1 MRQMSCQENRLT
13 VLTKKPALAI
23 LTACLLLVSFIG
35 FLVISNFRS
44 QIALRESAL
53 NRFRLD
59 LEKRSAS
66 LGYFFSE
73 RKYDLNTLALSREIN
88 TYFTNKALGMS
99 DSYGLRVN
107 LFMIK
112 RVLDKTMKQKKIQ
125 EDNIYERF
133 VFLDSS
139 GHPLVDTASVSSNYK
154 AISWKAIQKTG
165 ERGPHVFL
173 GDENTNPQTFV
184 AAPCHYKGKI
194 VGNVVGWLDRKTL
207 FTHFVKFD
215 ETLGL
220 SGSGLVDDF
229 NQLLSPFEKSDQHFL
244 SYLTPERI
252 AGLTMTD
259 FSFES
264 VLSDGK
270 KREMLIARL
279 PIHNLDL
286 SFVAWMPSEKIVGT
300 LAPWHLIAGMG
311 SLAVFVLAGLG
322 LIIWFTAQNL
332 ILRVRFDESE
342 RQQDLLAAKNLRL
355 KEEIQKRQQAEE
367 ELKAQRTLRMRSD
380 RLRSLGEMAAGIAH
394 ELNQPLVGVRGFAEL
409 ILHSMDNGLEI
420 SKDVI
425 RSNTSTIVEQADRM
439 VHIINHVR
447 LFARDADSVETSI
460 VDLNDV
466 VRSGTS
472 MLMAQFNSHGLLLKN
487 DLSPHELPVKVNPYS
502 VEEVIFN
509 LLSNARHSL
518 GKKKE
523 TAGDEYRPCVHVITR
538 KIAAN
543 GRDVVTLKIADNGTG
558 IPGHAAEK
566 IFDPFFTTKDPDKG
580 TGLGLSICKS
590 IVESFQGQ
598 IQFDT
603 AENEGTSFEIVFPK
617 H

>member
-1 MRQMSCQENRLT
+1 MSGHENRLT

-23 LTACLLLVSFIG
+23 MIACLLLVSLIG

-73 RKYDLNTLALSREIN
+73 RKYDLKTLALSREIN

-99 DSYGLRVN
+99 ERYGLKVN

-112 RVLDKTMKQKKIQ
+112 RVLEKTLKQKKIQ

-139 GHPLVDTASVSSNYK
+139 GRSLVDTASLSSSYN
-154 AISWKAIQKTG
+154 AISWKAIQETG
-165 ERGPHVFL
+165 ERGPHVYL
-173 GDENTNPQTFV
+173 GDENKNPQTFV
-184 AAPCHYKGKI
+184 VAPCHYKGKI
-194 VGNVVGWLDRKTL
+194 VGNVIAWLDRQTL
-207 FTHFVKFD
+207 FTHFVKFAK
-215 ETLGL
+215 TSGL
-220 SGSGLVDDF
+220 SGSGLVNDQD
-229 NQLLSPFEKSDQHFL
+229 QLLNPFEKSDQNFA
-244 SYLTPERI
+244 SYLTSERI
-252 AGLTMTD
+252 AGLSKTD

-279 PIHNLDL
+279 PIHNLGL
-286 SFVAWMPSEKIVGT
+286 SFVAWMPSDQIVGT

-311 SLAVFVLAGLG
+311 SLAVFVLVGLA
-322 LIIWFTAQNL
+322 LIIWFTAQNI

-342 RQQDLLAAKNLRL
+342 RQHDLLAAKNLRL
-355 KEEIQKRQQAEE
+355 KEEIQKRQEAEK

-409 ILHSMDNGLEI
+409 ILYRMDNGLEI

-425 RSNTSTIVEQADRM
+425 RKNTATIVEQADRM

-447 LFARDADSVETSI
+447 LFARDADSIKTSI

-466 VRSGTS
+466 VCSGTS
-472 MLMAQFNSHGLLLKN
+472 MLMAQFNSHGVLIEK
-487 DLSPHELPVKVNPYS
+487 DLSPHELPVQVNPYS

-518 GKKKE
+518 GEKKE
-523 TAGDEYRPCVHVITR
+523 TAGDEYRPCVRVITR
-538 KIAAN
+538 KLAVN
-543 GRDVVTLKIADNGTG
+543 GSDVVTLKIADNGTG

-617 H
+617 P

>member
-1 MRQMSCQENRLT
+1 MRGPEIRLT

-23 LTACLLLVSFIG
+23 MIACLLLVAFVG
-35 FLVISNFRS
+35 FLLISNFRS
-44 QIALRESAL
+44 QIALRDSAL

-73 RKYDLNTLALSREIN
+73 RKYDLNALALSREIG
-88 TYFTNKALGMS
+88 TYFINKALGMS
-99 DSYGLRVN
+99 ETYGLKVN
-107 LFMIK
+107 LFMIRRIFDNTLK
-112 RVLDKTMKQKKIQ
+112 KKQIQ
-125 EDNIYERF
+125 EDKIYERF

-139 GHPLVDTASVSSNYK
+139 GHPLVDTAAGSSSYK
-154 AISWKAIQKTG
+154 SISQKVIQETS
-165 ERGPHVFL
+165 ERGPYVYL
-173 GDENTNPQTFV
+173 GDENLNPQTIV
-184 AAPCHYKGKI
+184 AAPCYFKGKT
-194 VGNVVGWLDRKTL
+194 VGKVIAWLDRKTL
-207 FTHFVKFD
+207 FTHFVKFT
-215 ETLGL
+215 ETSRY
-220 SGSGLVDDF
+220 SGSALVDDL
-229 NQLLSPFEKSDQHFL
+229 NQLLSPFENIDQRFG
-244 SYLTPERI
+244 SYLTSERI
-252 AGLTMTD
+252 AGLTTPY

-264 VLSDGK
+264 ILSDGK

-279 PIHNLDL
+279 PIPNLDL
-286 SFVAWMPSEKIVGT
+286 SFVAWMPSEQIVGT
-300 LAPWHLIAGMG
+300 LKPWHLIAGLG
-311 SLAVFVLAGLG
+311 TLAVFILAGLG
-322 LIIWFTAQNL
+322 LIIWFTTQNL
-332 ILRVRFDESE
+332 ILRARFDESE

-355 KEEIQKRQQAEE
+355 KEEIKKREEAEE

-409 ILHSMDNGLEI
+409 MLHSVDNGLAI
-420 SKDVI
+420 SKDMI
-425 RSNTSTIVEQADRM
+425 RRHSGTIVEQADRM

-447 LFARDADSVETSI
+447 LFARDADSIETSI
-460 VDLNDV
+460 VDLNEV
-466 VRSGTS
+466 VRSGTG
-472 MLMAQFNSHGLLLKN
+472 MLMAQFSSHGLLLEN

-518 GKKKE
+518 EKKKE
-523 TAGDEYRPCVHVITR
+523 TAGAEYRPCVRVITG
-538 KIAAN
+538 KTAVDN
-543 GRDVVTLKIADNGTG
+543 RDVVLLKIADNGTG

-580 TGLGLSICKS
+580 TGLGLTICKS
-590 IVESFQGQ
+590 IIESFQGQ

-603 AENEGTSFEIVFPK
+603 VENEGTSFEILFPK

>member
-1 MRQMSCQENRLT
+1 MSGHENRLT

-23 LTACLLLVSFIG
+23 IIACLLLVSLIG

-73 RKYDLNTLALSREIN
+73 RKYDLKTLALSREIN

-99 DSYGLRVN
+99 ERYGLKVN

-112 RVLDKTMKQKKIQ
+112 RVLEKTLKQKKIQ

-139 GHPLVDTASVSSNYK
+139 GRPLVDTASLSSSYN
-154 AISWKAIQKTG
+154 AISWKAIQETG
-165 ERGPHVFL
+165 ERGPQVYP
-173 GDENTNPQTFV
+173 GDENKNPQTFV
-184 AAPCHYKGKI
+184 VAPCHYKGKI
-194 VGNVVGWLDRKTL
+194 VGKVIAWLDRQTL
-207 FTHFVKFD
+207 FTHFVKFAKAS
-215 ETLGL
+215 GL
-220 SGSGLVDDF
+220 SGSGLVNDQD
-229 NQLLSPFEKSDQHFL
+229 QLLNPFEKSDQNFA
-244 SYLTPERI
+244 SYLTSERI
-252 AGLTMTD
+252 AGLSMTD

-279 PIHNLDL
+279 PIHNLGL
-286 SFVAWMPSEKIVGT
+286 SFVAWMPSDQIVGT

-311 SLAVFVLAGLG
+311 SLAVFVLVGLA
-322 LIIWFTAQNL
+322 LIIWFTTQNI

-342 RQQDLLAAKNLRL
+342 RQHDLLAAKNLRL
-355 KEEIQKRQQAEE
+355 KEEIQKRQEAEE
-367 ELKAQRTLRMRSD
+367 ELKAQRTLRIRSD

-409 ILHSMDNGLEI
+409 ILYRMDNGLEI

-425 RSNTSTIVEQADRM
+425 RKNTATIVEQADRM

-447 LFARDADSVETSI
+447 LFARDADSIETSI

-466 VRSGTS
+466 VCSGTS
-472 MLMAQFNSHGLLLKN
+472 MLMAQFNSHGVLIEK
-487 DLSPHELPVKVNPYS
+487 DLSPHELPVQVNPFS

-518 GKKKE
+518 GEKKE
-523 TAGDEYRPCVHVITR
+523 TAGDEYRPCVRVITR
-538 KIAAN
+538 KLAVN
-543 GRDVVTLKIADNGTG
+543 GSDVVTLKIADNGTG

-617 H
+617 P

>member
-1 MRQMSCQENRLT
+1 
-13 VLTKKPALAI
+13 
-23 LTACLLLVSFIG
+23 
-35 FLVISNFRS
+35 
-44 QIALRESAL
+44 
-53 NRFRLD
+53 
-59 LEKRSAS
+59 
-66 LGYFFSE
+66 
-73 RKYDLNTLALSREIN
+73 
-88 TYFTNKALGMS
+88 
-99 DSYGLRVN
+99 
-107 LFMIK
+107 
-112 RVLDKTMKQKKIQ
+112 
-125 EDNIYERF
+125 
-133 VFLDSS
+133 
-139 GHPLVDTASVSSNYK
+139 
-154 AISWKAIQKTG
+154 
-165 ERGPHVFL
+165 
-173 GDENTNPQTFV
+173 
-184 AAPCHYKGKI
+184 
-194 VGNVVGWLDRKTL
+194 
-207 FTHFVKFD
+207 
-215 ETLGL
+215 
-220 SGSGLVDDF
+220 
-229 NQLLSPFEKSDQHFL
+229 
-244 SYLTPERI
+244 
-252 AGLTMTD
+252 MTD

-286 SFVAWMPSEKIVGT
+286 SFVAWMPSEQIVGT

-322 LIIWFTAQNL
+322 LIIWFTTQNL

-342 RQQDLLAAKNLRL
+342 RQHDLLAAKNLRL
-355 KEEIQKRQQAEE
+355 KEEIQKRQEAEE
-367 ELKAQRTLRMRSD
+367 ELKAQRTLLMRSD

-425 RSNTSTIVEQADRM
+425 RSNTGTIVEQADRM

-472 MLMAQFNSHGLLLKN
+472 MLMAQFNSHGLLLEN

>member
-1 MRQMSCQENRLT
+1 MRGHENRLT
-13 VLTKKPALAI
+13 VTTKKPALAI
-23 LTACLLLVSFIG
+23 MIACLLLVSLIG

-99 DSYGLRVN
+99 ERYGLKVN

-112 RVLDKTMKQKKIQ
+112 RVLEKTLKQKKIQ
-125 EDNIYERF
+125 EDNIYERL

-139 GHPLVDTASVSSNYK
+139 GRPLVDTASVSSSYK
-154 AISWKAIQKTG
+154 AIAWKAIQETG
-165 ERGPHVFL
+165 ERGPHVYL
-173 GDENTNPQTFV
+173 GDENKNPQTLV
-184 AAPCHYKGKI
+184 VAPCHYKGKI
-194 VGNVVGWLDRKTL
+194 VGNVIAWLDRKTL
-207 FTHFVKFD
+207 FTHFVKFG
-215 ETLGL
+215 ETSGL
-220 SGSGLVDDF
+220 SGSGLVNDQDQ
-229 NQLLSPFEKSDQHFL
+229 QLNPFEKSDQNFA
-244 SYLTPERI
+244 SYLTSERI
-252 AGLTMTD
+252 AGLSMAD

-264 VLSDGK
+264 VLTDGK
-270 KREMLIARL
+270 KHEMLIARL
-279 PIHNLDL
+279 PIHNLGL
-286 SFVAWMPSEKIVGT
+286 SFVAWMPSEQIVGT

-311 SLAVFVLAGLG
+311 SLAVFVLVGLA
-322 LIIWFTAQNL
+322 LIIWFTTQNI

-342 RQQDLLAAKNLRL
+342 RQHHLLAAKNLRL
-355 KEEIQKRQQAEE
+355 KEEIKKRQEAEE

-409 ILHSMDNGLEI
+409 ILYHMDNGLEI

-425 RSNTSTIVEQADRM
+425 RKNTATIVEQADRM

-447 LFARDADSVETSI
+447 LFARDADSIETSI

-466 VRSGTS
+466 VCSGTS
-472 MLMAQFNSHGLLLKN
+472 MLMAQFNSHGLLLEK
-487 DLSPHELPVKVNPYS
+487 DLSPHELPIQVNPYS

-518 GKKKE
+518 GEKKE
-523 TAGDEYRPCVHVITR
+523 TAGDEYRPCVRVITR
-538 KIAAN
+538 KLAVN
-543 GRDVVTLKIADNGTG
+543 GSDVVTLKIADNGMG

-617 H
+617 P

>member
-1 MRQMSCQENRLT
+1 MGGHENRLT

-23 LTACLLLVSFIG
+23 MTACLLLVCFIG

-88 TYFTNKALGMS
+88 TYFTNKALSMS
-99 DSYGLRVN
+99 EQYGLKVN

-112 RVLDKTMKQKKIQ
+112 QVFDKTMKQKEIQ

-133 VFLDSS
+133 AFLDSS
-139 GHPLVDTASVSSNYK
+139 GHPLVDTALVSSSYK
-154 AISWKAIQKTG
+154 AISRREIQKTG

-173 GDENTNPQTFV
+173 GDENKNLQIFV

-194 VGNVVGWLDRKTL
+194 VGNVIAWLDRETL
-207 FTHFVKFD
+207 FNHFVKFS
-215 ETLGL
+215 ETSGL
-220 SGSGLVDDF
+220 SGSGLVNDLD
-229 NQLLSPFEKSDQHFL
+229 QLLSPFENSDQHFA
-244 SYLTPERI
+244 SYLTSERI
-252 AGLTMTD
+252 AGLNITD
-259 FSFES
+259 IFFKS
-264 VLSDGK
+264 VLFNGK

-286 SFVAWMPSEKIVGT
+286 SFVAWMPSEQIVGT

-311 SLAVFVLAGLG
+311 SLAVFVLVGLG
-322 LIIWFTAQNL
+322 LVIWFTTQNL

-342 RQQDLLAAKNLRL
+342 RQHDILAAKNLRL
-355 KEEIQKRQQAEE
+355 KEEIQKRQEAEE

-409 ILHSMDNGLEI
+409 ILHSMDSGLEI

-425 RSNTSTIVEQADRM
+425 RSNTATIVQQADRM

-447 LFARDADSVETSI
+447 LFARDADSIETSI
-460 VDLNDV
+460 IDLNDV

-472 MLMAQFNSHGLLLKN
+472 MLMAQFNSHGLTLEN
-487 DLSPHELPVKVNPYS
+487 DLSPHELPVRVNPYS

-518 GKKKE
+518 GKKQE
-523 TAGDEYRPCVHVITR
+523 TAGDEYRPCVRVITR
-538 KIAAN
+538 KIAVN
-543 GRDVVTLKIADNGTG
+543 GMEAVTLKIADNGTG
-558 IPGHAAEK
+558 IPEHAAEK

-603 AENEGTSFEIVFPK
+603 AENEGTSFEIVLPK

>member
-1 MRQMSCQENRLT
+1 MRGHEIRLT
-13 VLTKKPALAI
+13 LLTKKPALAVMI
-23 LTACLLLVSFIG
+23 ACLLLVAFIG

-59 LEKRSAS
+59 LEKRAAS

-73 RKYDLNTLALSREIN
+73 RKYDLNALALSREIG

-99 DSYGLRVN
+99 ETYGLKVN

-112 RVLDKTMKQKKIQ
+112 GIFDKTLKQKQIQ
-125 EDNIYERF
+125 EDKIYERF
-133 VFLDSS
+133 VFLNSS
-139 GHPLVDTASVSSNYK
+139 GRPLVDTAAGSSSYK
-154 AISWKAIQKTG
+154 AISRKVIQETG
-165 ERGPHVFL
+165 ERGPHVYL
-173 GDENTNPQTFV
+173 GDENTNPHPIV
-184 AAPCHYKGKI
+184 AAPCYFKGKI
-194 VGNVVGWLDRKTL
+194 VGKVIAWLDRETL
-207 FTHFVKFD
+207 FTHFVKFA
-215 ETLGL
+215 ETSGH
-220 SGSGLVDDF
+220 SGSGLVDDQ
-229 NQLLSPFEKSDQHFL
+229 NQLLSPFEKSDQPIA
-244 SYLTPERI
+244 SYLASDRI
-252 AGLTMTD
+252 AGLTRPD

-279 PIHNLDL
+279 PIHNLDI
-286 SFVAWMPSEKIVGT
+286 SFVAWIPSEQIMGT

-311 SLAVFVLAGLG
+311 ALAVFVLVGLG
-322 LIIWFTAQNL
+322 LIIWFTTQNL
-332 ILRVRFDESE
+332 ILRARFDESE
-342 RQQDLLAAKNLRL
+342 RQHDLLAAKNLRL
-355 KEEIQKRQQAEE
+355 KEEIQKREEAEE
-367 ELKAQRTLRMRSD
+367 ALKAQRTLRMRSD

-394 ELNQPLVGVRGFAEL
+394 ELNQPLVGVRGFAE
-409 ILHSMDNGLEI
+409 IMLHSMDNGLEL

-425 RSNTSTIVEQADRM
+425 RRNSGTIVEQADRM

-447 LFARDADSVETSI
+447 LFARDADSIETSI
-460 VDLNDV
+460 VDLNDI

-472 MLMAQFNSHGLLLKN
+472 LLMAQFNSHGLLLEN

-518 GKKKE
+518 EKKKE
-523 TAGDEYRPCVHVITR
+523 TAGDDYRPCVRVITG
-538 KIAAN
+538 KIMVN
-543 GRDVVTLKIADNGTG
+543 DREVVTLTIADNGTG
-558 IPGHAAEK
+558 IPEHAAEK

-590 IVESFQGQ
+590 IVESFQGK

-603 AENEGTSFEIVFPK
+603 VENEGTSFEIVLPK

>member
-1 MRQMSCQENRLT
+1 MSGHENRLT
-13 VLTKKPALAI
+13 VLTKKPVLAI
-23 LTACLLLVSFIG
+23 IIACLLLVSFIG

-66 LGYFFSE
+66 LDYFFSE

-99 DSYGLRVN
+99 ERYGLKVN

-139 GHPLVDTASVSSNYK
+139 GRSLVDTASVSSSYK
-154 AISWKAIQKTG
+154 AISWQAIQKTG
-165 ERGPHVFL
+165 KRGPHVYL
-173 GDENTNPQTFV
+173 GDENKNPQIFV

-194 VGNVVGWLDRKTL
+194 VGNVIAWIDRKTL
-207 FTHFVKFD
+207 FTHFVKFA
-215 ETLGL
+215 ETSGL
-220 SGSGLVDDF
+220 SGSGLVDDLT
-229 NQLLSPFEKSDQHFL
+229 QLLSPFEKSDQHL
-244 SYLTPERI
+244 ASYLTSDRI

-270 KREMLIARL
+270 KREILVARL

-286 SFVAWMPSEKIVGT
+286 SFVAWMPSEQIVGT
-300 LAPWHLIAGMG
+300 LSPWHLIAGMG

-322 LIIWFTAQNL
+322 LIIWFTTQNL

-342 RQQDLLAAKNLRL
+342 RQHDLLAAKNLRL
-355 KEEIQKRQQAEE
+355 KEEIQKRQEAEE

-425 RSNTSTIVEQADRM
+425 RSNTGTIVEQADRM
-439 VHIINHVR
+439 VHIIDHVR

-472 MLMAQFNSHGLLLKN
+472 MLMAQFNSHGLLLEN

-523 TAGDEYRPCVHVITR
+523 TAGDEYRPCVRVITR
-538 KIAAN
+538 KIAVN
-543 GRDVVTLKIADNGTG
+543 GRDDVTLKIADNGTG

>member
-1 MRQMSCQENRLT
+1 MGGDENRLT

-23 LTACLLLVSFIG
+23 MIACLLLVSFIG

-88 TYFTNKALGMS
+88 TYFANKALGMS
-99 DSYGLRVN
+99 EQYGLKVN

-112 RVLDKTMKQKKIQ
+112 QVLDKTIKQKKIQ

-139 GHPLVDTASVSSNYK
+139 GRPLVDTASESSGYK
-154 AISWKAIQKTG
+154 AISRKEIQKTG
-165 ERGPHVFL
+165 ERGPHVYL
-173 GDENTNPQTFV
+173 GDENKNLQIFV
-184 AAPCHYKGKI
+184 TAPCHYKGKI
-194 VGNVVGWLDRKTL
+194 VGNVIAWLDRETL
-207 FTHFVKFD
+207 FTHFVKFA
-215 ETLGL
+215 ETSGL
-220 SGSGLVDDF
+220 SSSGLVNAL
-229 NQLLSPFEKSDQHFL
+229 NQLLSPFEKIDQRFVSFL
-244 SYLTPERI
+244 TSKRI

-259 FSFES
+259 VSFES
-264 VLSDGK
+264 VLVDGK

-279 PIHNLDL
+279 PIQNLDL
-286 SFVAWMPSEKIVGT
+286 SFLAWIPSEQIVGN
-300 LAPWHLIAGMG
+300 LAPWYLIAGMG
-311 SLAVFVLAGLG
+311 ALAVFVLVGLG
-322 LIIWFTAQNL
+322 LIIWFTTQNL
-332 ILRVRFDESE
+332 ILRARYDESE
-342 RQQDLLAAKNLRL
+342 RQHDLLAAKNLRL
-355 KEEIQKRQQAEE
+355 KEEIKKRQEAEE
-367 ELKAQRTLRMRSD
+367 ELKVQRTLRMRSD

-409 ILHSMDNGLEI
+409 ILDSIDDGLEI
-420 SKDVI
+420 SKDLI
-425 RSNTSTIVEQADRM
+425 RNNIATIVEQADRM

-447 LFARDADSVETSI
+447 LFARDADSIETSI

-466 VRSGTS
+466 VTSGTS
-472 MLMAQFNSHGLLLKN
+472 MLKAQFNSHGLLLEN

-518 GKKKE
+518 GEKKE
-523 TAGDEYRPCVHVITR
+523 TAGDEYRPCVRVITR
-538 KIAAN
+538 KTAVN
-543 GRDVVTLKIADNGTG
+543 GRDAVTLKIADNGTG
-558 IPGHAAEK
+558 IAGHKADK
-566 IFDPFFTTKDPDKG
+566 IFDPFFTTKDPDK
-580 TGLGLSICKS
+580 
-590 IVESFQGQ
+590 
-598 IQFDT
+598 
-603 AENEGTSFEIVFPK
+603 
-617 H
+617 

>member
-1 MRQMSCQENRLT
+1 MSGPENRLT

-23 LTACLLLVSFIG
+23 MIACFLLVSFIV

-66 LGYFFSE
+66 LGYFFAE
-73 RKYDLNTLALSREIN
+73 RKYDLNALALSREIN

-99 DSYGLRVN
+99 ESYGLKVN

-112 RVLDKTMKQKKIQ
+112 RVFDKTMKQKKIQ

-133 VFLDSS
+133 VFLDSADR
-139 GHPLVDTASVSSNYK
+139 PLVDTASGSSSYK
-154 AISWKAIQKTG
+154 AIPRPAIHKTG
-165 ERGPHVFL
+165 ERGPHVYL
-173 GDENTNPQTFV
+173 GDENKNPQTFV

-194 VGNVVGWLDRKTL
+194 VGNVIARLSRKTL
-207 FTHFVKFD
+207 LTHFVKFA
-215 ETLGL
+215 ETSGL
-220 SGSGLVDDF
+220 SGSGLVDNL
-229 NQLLSPFEKSDQHFL
+229 NQLLSPFEKSGQHVV
-244 SYLTPERI
+244 SYLTSERI
-252 AGLTMTD
+252 AGLPMTN

-264 VLSDGK
+264 IVFDGK
-270 KREMLIARL
+270 NREMLIARL
-279 PIHNLDL
+279 PIHNLGL
-286 SFVAWMPSEKIVGT
+286 SFVAWMPSEQIVGT

-322 LIIWFTAQNL
+322 LIIWFTTQNL

-342 RQQDLLAAKNLRL
+342 RQHELLAAKNLRL
-355 KEEIQKRQQAEE
+355 KEEIQKRQEAEE
-367 ELKAQRTLRMRSD
+367 ELKAQRTLRIRSD

-420 SKDVI
+420 SKDLI
-425 RSNTSTIVEQADRM
+425 RSNTGTIVEQADRM

-447 LFARDADSVETSI
+447 LFARDADSIETSI

-466 VRSGTS
+466 VRSGTGL
-472 MLMAQFNSHGLLLKN
+472 LMAQFNSHGLLLEN

-518 GKKKE
+518 EKKKE
-523 TAGDEYRPCVHVITR
+523 TAADEYRPCVRIITG
-538 KIAAN
+538 KTTVA
-543 GRDVVTLKIADNGTG
+543 GRDIVTLKIADNGTG

-566 IFDPFFTTKDPDKG
+566 IFDPFFTTKEPDKG

-603 AENEGTSFEIVFPK
+603 IENEGTSFEIVFPK

>member
-1 MRQMSCQENRLT
+1 MSGHENRLT
-13 VLTKKPALAI
+13 ALTKKPALAI
-23 LTACLLLVSFIG
+23 MIACLLLVSFIG

-44 QIALRESAL
+44 HIALRESAL

-66 LGYFFSE
+66 LSYFFSE

-99 DSYGLRVN
+99 ERYGLKVN

-139 GHPLVDTASVSSNYK
+139 GRPLVDTASVSNSYK

-165 ERGPHVFL
+165 ERGPHVYL
-173 GDENTNPQTFV
+173 GDENNNPQTFV

-194 VGNVVGWLDRKTL
+194 VGNVIAWLDRKTL
-207 FTHFVKFD
+207 FTHFVKFA
-215 ETLGL
+215 ETSSL
-220 SGSGLVDDF
+220 SGSGLVDDLD
-229 NQLLSPFEKSDQHFL
+229 QLLSPFEKNDQHFA
-244 SYLTPERI
+244 SYLTSERI

-286 SFVAWMPSEKIVGT
+286 SFVAWMPSEQIVGT

-311 SLAVFVLAGLG
+311 LLAVFVLAGLG
-322 LIIWFTAQNL
+322 LIIWFTTQNL

-342 RQQDLLAAKNLRL
+342 RQHDFLAAKNLRL
-355 KEEIQKRQQAEE
+355 KEEIQKRQEAEK

-425 RSNTSTIVEQADRM
+425 RSNTGTIVEQADRM

-447 LFARDADSVETSI
+447 LFARDADSIETSI

-472 MLMAQFNSHGLLLKN
+472 MLMAQFNSHGLLLEN

-518 GKKKE
+518 GEKKE
-523 TAGDEYRPCVHVITR
+523 TAGDEYRPCVRVITR
-538 KIAAN
+538 KLAVN
-543 GRDVVTLKIADNGTG
+543 GSDVVTLKIADNGTG

-617 H
+617 P

>member
-1 MRQMSCQENRLT
+1 MSGHENRLT

-23 LTACLLLVSFIG
+23 MIACLLLVSFIG

-99 DSYGLRVN
+99 ERYGLKVN

-139 GHPLVDTASVSSNYK
+139 GRPLVDTASVSSSYR
-154 AISWKAIQKTG
+154 AISWKAIQKTS
-165 ERGPHVFL
+165 EWGPHVYL
-173 GDENTNPQTFV
+173 GNENKSPQTFV
-184 AAPCHYKGKI
+184 AAPCHYKGKL
-194 VGNVVGWLDRKTL
+194 VGNLIAWLDRKTL
-207 FTHFVKFD
+207 FTHFVKFA
-215 ETLGL
+215 ETSGL
-220 SGSGLVDDF
+220 SGSGLIDDLD
-229 NQLLSPFEKSDQHFL
+229 QLLSPFEKSDQHFA
-244 SYLTPERI
+244 SYLTSERI

-286 SFVAWMPSEKIVGT
+286 SFVAWIPSEQILGT

-311 SLAVFVLAGLG
+311 SLAVFVLAGLV
-322 LIIWFTAQNL
+322 LIIWFTTQNL

-342 RQQDLLAAKNLRL
+342 RQHDLLAAKNLRL
-355 KEEIQKRQQAEE
+355 KEEIQKRQEAEE

-425 RSNTSTIVEQADRM
+425 RSNTGTIVEQADRM

-447 LFARDADSVETSI
+447 LFARDADSIETSI

-472 MLMAQFNSHGLLLKN
+472 MLMAQFSSHGLLLEN

-523 TAGDEYRPCVHVITR
+523 TAGDEYRPCVRVITR
-538 KIAAN
+538 KIAVN

-558 IPGHAAEK
+558 IPGHAVEK

-603 AENEGTSFEIVFPK
+603 AEDEGTNFEIVFPQ

>member
-1 MRQMSCQENRLT
+1 MRGHENRLT

-23 LTACLLLVSFIG
+23 VIACLLLVSFIG

-73 RKYDLNTLALSREIN
+73 RKYDLNDLALSREIN

-99 DSYGLRVN
+99 ETYGLKVN

-112 RVLDKTMKQKKIQ
+112 RIFDKTLKQRQIQ
-125 EDNIYERF
+125 EDKIYERF
-133 VFLDSS
+133 VFLDAS
-139 GHPLVDTASVSSNYK
+139 GRPLVDTASGASSYK
-154 AISWKAIQKTG
+154 AVFQRAIRNSG
-165 ERGPHVFL
+165 ERGPYVYL
-173 GDENTNPQTFV
+173 GGEDNDPQTFV
-184 AAPCHYKGKI
+184 AAPCRYKGEI
-194 VGNVVGWLDRKTL
+194 VGNVIAWLDRETL
-207 FTHFVKFD
+207 FTHFVKLAG
-215 ETLGL
+215 TSGL
-220 SGSGLVDDF
+220 SGSGLIDGLD
-229 NQLLSPFEKSDQHFL
+229 QLLSPFEKSGQHVAP
-244 SYLTPERI
+244 YLASQRI
-252 AGLTMTD
+252 AGRTMTN

-286 SFVAWMPSEKIVGT
+286 SFVAWMPSEQIVST
-300 LAPWHLIAGMG
+300 MAPWHLIAGMG
-311 SLAVFVLAGLG
+311 TLAVFVLAGLW
-322 LIIWFTAQNL
+322 LIIWFTTQNL
-332 ILRVRFDESE
+332 ILRARFDESE
-342 RQQDLLAAKNLRL
+342 RQHDLLAAKNLQL
-355 KEEIQKRQQAEE
+355 KEEIQKRQEAEE

-380 RLRSLGEMAAGIAH
+380 RLRSQGEMAAGIAH

-409 ILHSMDNGLEI
+409 ILHGMDSGLEV
-420 SKDVI
+420 SKEVI
-425 RSNTSTIVEQADRM
+425 RSNIGTIVEQADRM

-460 VDLNDV
+460 VDLNNV

-472 MLMAQFNSHGLLLKN
+472 MLMAQFNSHGLLLEN
-487 DLSPHELPVKVNPYS
+487 DLSPHALPIKVNPYS

-509 LLSNARHSL
+509 LLSNARHTL
-518 GKKKE
+518 GEKKE
-523 TAGDEYRPCVHVITR
+523 TAGDDYRPCVRIITG
-538 KIAAN
+538 KTTVT
-543 GRDVVTLKIADNGTG
+543 GKDVVTLKIADNGTG
-558 IPGHAAEK
+558 IPGHTAEK

-590 IVESFQGQ
+590 IVESFGGQ

-603 AENEGTSFEIVFPK
+603 VENEGTSFEIVFPK

>member
-1 MRQMSCQENRLT
+1 MRGPENRLT
-13 VLTKKPALAI
+13 ILTKKPALAI
-23 LTACLLLVSFIG
+23 MIASLMLVSFIG
-35 FLVISNFRS
+35 FLVISNLRS
-44 QIALRESAL
+44 QIALREAAL
-53 NRFRLD
+53 HRLRLD

-73 RKYDLNTLALSREIN
+73 RKYDLNALALSREVN

-99 DSYGLRVN
+99 ESYGLKVN
-107 LFMIK
+107 LFIIK
-112 RVLDKTMKQKKIQ
+112 RVFDKALKQKQIQ
-125 EDNIYERF
+125 EDKIYQRF

-139 GHPLVDTASVSSNYK
+139 GRPLVDTAPVSSSYK
-154 AISWKAIQKTG
+154 AISVKAIQKSG
-165 ERGPHVFL
+165 ERGPYVYL
-173 GDENTNPQTFV
+173 GDEINNPQILV
-184 AAPCHYKGKI
+184 AAPCYYKGKI
-194 VGNVVGWLDRKTL
+194 VGNVIAWLDRETL
-207 FTHFVKFD
+207 FTHFVKLA
-215 ETLGL
+215 ETSGP
-220 SGSGLVDDF
+220 SGSGLVDDL
-229 NQLLSPFEKSDQHFL
+229 NQLLSPFKKSDPHVA
-244 SYLTPERI
+244 SYLTSERI
-252 AGLTMTD
+252 AGLTITD

-264 VLSDGK
+264 VLSEGK
-270 KREMLIARL
+270 KCEMLIARL
-279 PIHNLDL
+279 PIQNLGL
-286 SFVAWMPSEKIVGT
+286 SFVAWMPSEQIVGT

-311 SLAVFVLAGLG
+311 TLAVFVLAGLG
-322 LIIWFTAQNL
+322 LIIWFTTQNL
-332 ILRVRFDESE
+332 ILRARFDESE
-342 RQQDLLAAKNLRL
+342 RQHELLAAKNLQL
-355 KEEIQKRQQAEE
+355 KEEIQKRQEAEE

-409 ILHSMDNGLEI
+409 ILHSIDNGLDI

-425 RSNTSTIVEQADRM
+425 RSNIATIVEQADRM

-472 MLMAQFNSHGLLLKN
+472 MLMAQFNSYGLLLEN
-487 DLSPHELPVKVNPYS
+487 DLSTHELPVKVNPYS

-509 LLSNARHSL
+509 LLSNARHTL
-518 GKKKE
+518 RKKKE
-523 TAGDEYRPCVHVITR
+523 TAGDEYRPCVRVITR
-538 KIAAN
+538 KTTVT

-590 IVESFQGQ
+590 IVESFGGQ
-598 IQFDT
+598 IHFDT
-603 AENEGTSFEIVFPK
+603 VENEGTSFEIVFPK

>member
-1 MRQMSCQENRLT
+1 MNSQENKLI

-23 LTACLLLVSFIG
+23 MTACLLLVSFIG

-66 LGYFFSE
+66 LNYFFSE

-99 DSYGLRVN
+99 ERYGLKVN

-112 RVLDKTMKQKKIQ
+112 RVLEKTMQQKKIQ

-139 GHPLVDTASVSSNYK
+139 GHPLVDTASVSSSYK

-165 ERGPHVFL
+165 ERGPYVYL
-173 GDENTNPQTFV
+173 GDENKNPQTFV
-184 AAPCHYKGKI
+184 AAPCYYKGKI
-194 VGNVVGWLDRKTL
+194 VGNVIAWLDRKTL
-207 FTHFVKFD
+207 FTHFVKFA
-215 ETLGL
+215 ETSGL
-220 SGSGLVDDF
+220 SGSGLVDGLG
-229 NQLLSPFEKSDQHFL
+229 QLLSPFEKSDQHFA
-244 SYLTPERI
+244 SYLTSERL

-286 SFVAWMPSEKIVGT
+286 SFVAWMPSEQIVGT

-311 SLAVFVLAGLG
+311 SLTVFVLAGIG
-322 LIIWFTAQNL
+322 LIIWFTTQNL

-342 RQQDLLAAKNLRL
+342 RQHDLLAAKNLRL
-355 KEEIQKRQQAEE
+355 KEEIQKRQEAEE

-409 ILHSMDNGLEI
+409 ILHSMDNGQEI
-420 SKDVI
+420 SKGEI
-425 RSNTSTIVEQADRM
+425 RSNTGTIVEQADRM

-447 LFARDADSVETSI
+447 LFARDADSIETSI
-460 VDLNDV
+460 IDLNDV

-472 MLMAQFNSHGLLLKN
+472 LLMAQFNSHGLLLEN

-523 TAGDEYRPCVHVITR
+523 TAGGEYRPCVRVITR
-538 KIAAN
+538 KTAAN
-543 GRDVVTLKIADNGTG
+543 GRNVVTLKIADNGTG
-558 IPGHAAEK
+558 IPEHAAEK

>member
-1 MRQMSCQENRLT
+1 MSGHENRLT

-23 LTACLLLVSFIG
+23 MIACLLLVSFIG

-99 DSYGLRVN
+99 ERYGLKVN

-139 GHPLVDTASVSSNYK
+139 GRPLVDTASVSSSYK

-165 ERGPHVFL
+165 ERGPHVYL
-173 GDENTNPQTFV
+173 GDENKNPQTFV

-194 VGNVVGWLDRKTL
+194 VGNVIAWLDRKTL
-207 FTHFVKFD
+207 FTHFIKFA
-215 ETLGL
+215 ETSGL
-220 SGSGLVDDF
+220 SGAGLFDDLY
-229 NQLLSPFEKSDQHFL
+229 QLLSPFEKSDQHFA
-244 SYLTPERI
+244 SYLTSERI

-286 SFVAWMPSEKIVGT
+286 SFVAWMPSEQIVGT

-322 LIIWFTAQNL
+322 LIIWFTTQNL

-342 RQQDLLAAKNLRL
+342 RQHDLLAAKNLRL
-355 KEEIQKRQQAEE
+355 KEEIQKRQEAEE

-425 RSNTSTIVEQADRM
+425 RSNTGTIVEQADRM

-447 LFARDADSVETSI
+447 LFARDADSIETSI

-472 MLMAQFNSHGLLLKN
+472 MLMAQFNSHGLLLEN

-523 TAGDEYRPCVHVITR
+523 TAGDEYRPCVRVITR
-538 KIAAN
+538 KIAVN

>member
-1 MRQMSCQENRLT
+1 MNGHENRLT
-13 VLTKKPALAI
+13 VLPKKPALVI
-23 LTACLLLVSFIG
+23 IIACLLLVSFIG

-73 RKYDLNTLALSREIN
+73 RKYDLNALALSREIN

-99 DSYGLRVN
+99 ERYGLKVN

-112 RVLDKTMKQKKIQ
+112 RVLDKTLKEKQIQ
-125 EDNIYERF
+125 GDKIYERF

-139 GHPLVDTASVSSNYK
+139 DRPLVDTASGSNSYK
-154 AISWKAIQKTG
+154 AISRKAIQKTG
-165 ERGPHVFL
+165 AWGPHVYL
-173 GDENTNPQTFV
+173 GGEYKNPQTFV

-194 VGNVVGWLDRKTL
+194 VGNVIAWLDRETL
-207 FTHFVKFD
+207 FSHFVKFD
-215 ETLGL
+215 ETSGL
-220 SGSGLVDDF
+220 SGSGLFDDLD
-229 NQLLSPFEKSDQHFL
+229 QLLSPFEKSDQHFA
-244 SYLTPERI
+244 SYLTSERI

-279 PIHNLDL
+279 PIHYLDL
-286 SFVAWMPSEKIVGT
+286 SFVAWMPSEQIVGT

-322 LIIWFTAQNL
+322 LIIWFTTH
-332 ILRVRFDESE
+332 
-342 RQQDLLAAKNLRL
+342 
-355 KEEIQKRQQAEE
+355 QKRQEAEE

-409 ILHSMDNGLEI
+409 ILHSMDNGQEI
-420 SKDVI
+420 SKDEI
-425 RSNTSTIVEQADRM
+425 RSNTGTIVEQADRM

-447 LFARDADSVETSI
+447 LFARDADSIETSI
-460 VDLNDV
+460 IDLNDI

-472 MLMAQFNSHGLLLKN
+472 LLMAQFNSHGLLLEN

-518 GKKKE
+518 GKKIE
-523 TAGDEYRPCVHVITR
+523 TAGDEYRPCARVITR
-538 KIAAN
+538 RIAVN

-603 AENEGTSFEIVFPK
+603 AENEGTSFEIEFPK

>member
-1 MRQMSCQENRLT
+1 M
-13 VLTKKPALAI
+13 
-23 LTACLLLVSFIG
+23 
-35 FLVISNFRS
+35 SNFRN

-73 RKYDLNTLALSREIN
+73 RKYDLNALALSREIN
-88 TYFTNKALGMS
+88 TYFTNKALGMTEQ
-99 DSYGLRVN
+99 YGLKVN

-112 RVLDKTMKQKKIQ
+112 RVLDKTLKEKQIQ
-125 EDNIYERF
+125 GDKIYERF

-139 GHPLVDTASVSSNYK
+139 GRPLVDTASVSSSYK
-154 AISWKAIQKTG
+154 AISWQAIQKTG
-165 ERGPHVFL
+165 ERGPHVYL
-173 GDENTNPQTFV
+173 GDENKNPQIFV

-194 VGNVVGWLDRKTL
+194 VGNVIAWLDRETL
-207 FTHFVKFD
+207 FSHFVKLA
-215 ETLGL
+215 ETSGL
-220 SGSGLVDDF
+220 SGSGLVDDLD
-229 NQLLSPFEKSDQHFL
+229 QLLSPFEKSNQHFA
-244 SYLTPERI
+244 SYLTSERI

-286 SFVAWMPSEKIVGT
+286 SFVAWMPSEQIVGT

-322 LIIWFTAQNL
+322 LIIWFTTQNL

-355 KEEIQKRQQAEE
+355 KEEIQKRQEAEE

-425 RSNTSTIVEQADRM
+425 RSNTGTIVEQADRM

-447 LFARDADSVETSI
+447 LFARDADSIETSI

-466 VRSGTS
+466 VTSGTS
-472 MLMAQFNSHGLLLKN
+472 MLMAQFNSHGLLLEN
-487 DLSPHELPVKVNPYS
+487 DLSSHELPVKVNPYS

-523 TAGDEYRPCVHVITR
+523 TAGDEYKPCVRVITR
-538 KIAAN
+538 KIAVN
-543 GRDVVTLKIADNGTG
+543 GSDAVTLKIADNGTG
-558 IPGHAAEK
+558 IPGHAADK

-603 AENEGTSFEIVFPK
+603 VENEGTSFEIVFPK
-617 H
+617 Y

>member
-1 MRQMSCQENRLT
+1 MRGPENRLT
-13 VLTKKPALAI
+13 VLTKKPAWAI
-23 LTACLLLVSFIG
+23 MIACLLLVSLIS

-73 RKYDLNTLALSREIN
+73 RKYDLNALALSREVN
-88 TYFTNKALGMS
+88 TYYTNKALGMS
-99 DSYGLRVN
+99 ESYGLKVN
-107 LFMIK
+107 LFMIN
-112 RVLDKTMKQKKIQ
+112 RVFDKTLKQKKIQ
-125 EDNIYERF
+125 EDNIYQRF

-139 GHPLVDTASVSSNYK
+139 GRPLVDTASGSGSYK
-154 AISWKAIQKTG
+154 AISRKAIRKPA
-165 ERGPHVFL
+165 ERGPYVYL
-173 GDENTNPQTFV
+173 GDENNDPQIFV
-184 AAPCHYKGKI
+184 AAPSYYKGQI
-194 VGNVVGWLDRKTL
+194 VGNVIGWLDRETL
-207 FTHFVKFD
+207 FRHFVKIAEASD
-215 ETLGL
+215 L
-220 SGSGLVDDF
+220 SGSGLVDDRGH
-229 NQLLSPFEKSDQHFL
+229 LLSQFEKSDQRAAP
-244 SYLTPERI
+244 YLTSERFV
-252 AGLTMTD
+252 GLTATD
-259 FSFES
+259 FTFEPI
-264 VLSDGK
+264 LSGGQ

-279 PIHNLDL
+279 PIQNLGL
-286 SFVAWMPSEKIVGT
+286 SYVAWIPSEQIVGA

-311 SLAVFVLAGLG
+311 TLAVFVLAGLG
-322 LIIWFTAQNL
+322 LIIWFTTQNL
-332 ILRVRFDESE
+332 ILRARFEESE
-342 RQQDLLAAKNLRL
+342 RQHHLLAAKNLQL
-355 KEEIQKRQQAEE
+355 KEEIQKRQEAEE
-367 ELKAQRTLRMRSD
+367 ELKAQRTLRIRSD

-409 ILHSMDNGLEI
+409 ILDSIDNGLEI
-420 SKDVI
+420 SRDVI
-425 RSNTSTIVEQADRM
+425 RSNTATIVEQADRM

-447 LFARDADSVETSI
+447 LFARDADSIETSI

-472 MLMAQFNSHGLLLKN
+472 LLMAQFNSHGLLLEN
-487 DLSPHELPVKVNPYS
+487 DLSPHALPVKVNPYS

-509 LLSNARHSL
+509 LLSNARHTL

-523 TAGDEYRPCVHVITR
+523 TAGDQYRPCVRVITGEAT
-538 KIAAN
+538 AA

-558 IPGHAAEK
+558 IPRHAAEK
-566 IFDPFFTTKDPDKG
+566 IFDPFYTTKDPDKG

-590 IVESFQGQ
+590 IVESFRGR

-603 AENEGTSFEIVFPK
+603 VENEGTCFEIVFPK

>member
-99 DSYGLRVN
+99 DSYGLKVN

-139 GHPLVDTASVSSNYK
+139 GHPLVDTASVSSSYK

-165 ERGPHVFL
+165 ERGPHVFM
-173 GDENTNPQTFV
+173 GDKNTNPQTFV

-220 SGSGLVDDF
+220 SGSGLVDDL
-229 NQLLSPFEKSDQHFL
+229 NQLLSPFEKSDQHFV

-270 KREMLIARL
+270 KREVLIARL

-286 SFVAWMPSEKIVGT
+286 SFVAWMPSEQIVGT

-332 ILRVRFDESE
+332 ILKVRFDESE

-523 TAGDEYRPCVHVITR
+523 TAGDEYRPCVRVITR